1 MNSELSLIQAAVKV
15 LNEEKKPLNIYD
27 LYGKV
32 IKIAYLKDQEQ
43 EDTLSK
49 FYTDVVTSA
58 YFVYIGDNEWDL
70 KENHKIELWEKDGS
84 YYKEYN
90 EVKIPKEYQDIVEK
104 KAKPAPVAAKPAKKV
119 VKEEESKDFAEV
131 VQEKI
136 VPEVDIVSEV
146 VFEDEVVE
154 NYQQEVFNDYE
165 DDFDEEKYNEYMD
178 TYEDRYD
185 D

>member
-27 LYGKV
+27 LYNKV
-32 IKIAYLKDQEQ
+32 MKIAYLKDQEQ

-90 EVKIPKEYQDIVEK
+90 EVKIPKEYLETTEK
-104 KAKPAPVAAKPAKKV
+104 KAKPEPVVAKPVQEEVIEDEVNDFAD
-119 VKEEESKDFAEV
+119 VKE
-131 VQEKI
+131 EKI
-136 VPEVDIVSEV
+136 VPEVDIVSEEV
-146 VFEDEVVE
+146 IENEVVE
-154 NYQQEVFNDYE
+154 DYEQEVFNDYE
-165 DDFDEEKYNEYMD
+165 DDFDEDKYNEYMD